1 MSDRGDWGD
10 SPDDDGSK
18 LIRTLSWLVPF
29 SDDDV
34 PSESE
39 ESSDEDLET
48 VSEKRY
54 HNDGKAA
61 STYLAAAKNLPE
73 KESVEEVSYH
83 PSYLSNFEKEHFHRE
98 NIMADRPYTAFFLA
112 PSTAFAT
119 KDIFDALLSDG
130 IPASAVR
137 CLQRSPNGIVLST
150 FASKRYRDLFLRWSC
165 FVVRRGSYVTHPG

>member
-1 MSDRGDWGD
+1 MKISDHGDLGD
-10 SPDDDGSK
+10 SADDDGSE
-18 LIRTLSWLVPF
+18 LIRTLSRLVPF
-29 SDDDV
+29 SDDV

-83 PSYLSNFEKEHFHRE
+83 PSYLSKFEKEHFHRE
-98 NIMADRPYTAFFLA
+98 NIMPDRPYTAFFFGSLY
-112 PSTAFAT
+112 SF
-119 KDIFDALLSDG
+119 
-130 IPASAVR
+130 
-137 CLQRSPNGIVLST
+137 
-150 FASKRYRDLFLRWSC
+150 RYKGHFSHL
-165 FVVRRGSYVTHPG
+165 VI

>member
-1 MSDRGDWGD
+1 MSDHGDWGD
-10 SPDDDGSK
+10 SADDDGSE
-18 LIRTLSWLVPF
+18 LIRTLSRLVPF

-98 NIMADRPYTAFFLA
+98 NIMLDRPYTAFFFGSLN
-112 PSTAFAT
+112 SF
-119 KDIFDALLSDG
+119 
-130 IPASAVR
+130 
-137 CLQRSPNGIVLST
+137 
-150 FASKRYRDLFLRWSC
+150 RYKGHF
-165 FVVRRGSYVTHPG
+165 RRLVI